1 MMSEI
6 SMEKNKIKNSISLPT
21 HIKVYIQ
28 KDGTILIYDLL
39 DDFIDVAYN
48 INPDEKRIKQLH
60 YNRKKNRVNNL
71 RKALKTIKKHGVKD
85 GQ

>member
-1 MMSEI
+1 
-6 SMEKNKIKNSISLPT
+6 MEKNKIKNSISLPT

-39 DDFIDVAYN
+39 DDFLDVAYK
-48 INPDEKRIKQLH
+48 INPDEKRIKHLH

-71 RKALKTIKKHGVKD
+71 RKASKVIKKQGGTN